1 MAAVGYFIYLAATD
15 DKFLEDPPEFIKQTT
30 FQERQIIELTNSFD
44 RNDPAQI
51 AKLFDVLQNGV
62 EEITKKTQ
70 AEFKET
76 RLEAKKQGHKQYF
89 QAIAEGMQQ
98 LGEVVSEIQNKLF
111 ADIGITEE

>member
-1 MAAVGYFIYLAATD
+1 MLAQSVLQLWPLLVTLCTFSSIPSYLAATD

-70 AEFKET
+70 AEFKES
-76 RLEAKKQGHKQYF
+76 K
-89 QAIAEGMQQ
+89 
-98 LGEVVSEIQNKLF
+98 
-111 ADIGITEE
+111 D